1 MAVMAYLR
9 GGDPEAVAA
18 EFAWEYAILEG
29 PITADFV
36 RRGQKRIE
44 WEKYDKGVLFGK
56 DCETQWRRRT
66 DGTIHF
72 VVKGEVTPGPAWMGG
87 KELKLWKKH
96 GATVVLW
103 GEPDARAGGWYEA
116 RIPKA
121 LPYDFA
127 AAAGRRVAIRTR
139 NYRAPDGSE
148 ITRYVGV
155 EVM

>member
-1 MAVMAYLR
+1 MIRASCSGRTAR
-9 GGDPEAVAA
+9 RSGAA
-18 EFAWEYAILEG
+18 ARMGRFTSW
-29 PITADFV
+29 
-36 RRGQKRIE
+36 
-44 WEKYDKGVLFGK
+44 
-56 DCETQWRRRT
+56 
-66 DGTIHF
+66 
-72 VVKGEVTPGPAWMGG
+72 KGEVTPGPAWMGG